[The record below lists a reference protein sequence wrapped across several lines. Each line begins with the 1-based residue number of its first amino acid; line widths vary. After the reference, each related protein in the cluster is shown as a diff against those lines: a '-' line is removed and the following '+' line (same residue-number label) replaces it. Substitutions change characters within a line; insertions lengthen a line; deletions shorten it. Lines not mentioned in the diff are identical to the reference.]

1 MPLICHSFGS
11 SPQSWTEVF
20 ATALLFCTCWTN
32 SQEQMKIH
40 IPYTSFLTTKNVAH
54 EHYLQVGVP
63 TRFLKRIT
71 QVFTNLRYYRLDA
84 RAMLQSRGVNTYTN
98 MWEILATLFR
108 ELQLSLDIISQQIC
122 LLAISTNTWPSSQT
136 FPLRERHQNTRCF
149 VHSLNKP

>member
-32 SQEQMKIH
+32 SKEQMKIH

-54 EHYLQVGVP
+54 EHYLQAGVP
-63 TRFLKRIT
+63 TSFLKRIT
-71 QVFTNLRYYRLDA
+71 QVFTDLRYYRFDA

-108 ELQLSLDIISQQIC
+108 ELQLSLNNYYFSTNLFAGYFNKYLTIKPN
-122 LLAISTNTWPSSQT
+122 ISTKRAPPKYKMLRT
-136 FPLRERHQNTRCF
+136 FT
-149 VHSLNKP
+149 

>member
-71 QVFTNLRYYRLDA
+71 QVFTNLRYYRFDA

-98 MWEILATLFR
+98 TWEILATLFR
-108 ELQLSLDIISQQIC
+108 ELQLSLILFLNKFVCWLFQQI
-122 LLAISTNTWPSSQT
+122 LDHQAKHLNTKRAPPKYKMLRT
-136 FPLRERHQNTRCF
+136 FT
-149 VHSLNKP
+149 